1 MIKCDIKGTLTKLN
15 VAHS

>member
-1 MIKCDIKGTLTKLN
+1 MIKRDIKGTLTKLN